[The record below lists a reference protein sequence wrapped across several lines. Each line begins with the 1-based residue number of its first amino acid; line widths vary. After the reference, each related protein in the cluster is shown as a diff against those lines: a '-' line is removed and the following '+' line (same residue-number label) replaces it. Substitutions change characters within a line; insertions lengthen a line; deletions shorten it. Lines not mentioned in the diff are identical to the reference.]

1 MKRLGIRN
9 SVWLTAD
16 VHYTAAHYFDPNKA
30 VFQDFDPFWEFV
42 SGPILAGTGVPGAM
56 DNTFGP
62 ERVFV
67 KGSTREL
74 GANLS
79 PAYGMQF
86 FGHVAIEGDTGVM
99 TVSLKDVGDNVLWS
113 RKLEPVRS

>member
-1 MKRLGIRN
+1 MPAAAGAVTRPSWQRAI
-9 SVWLTAD
+9 VLTPRPGKQANLSIN
-16 VHYTAAHYFDPNKA
+16 HGET
-30 VFQDFDPFWEFV
+30 
-42 SGPILAGTGVPGAM
+42 LAGTGVPGAI

-86 FGHVAIEGDTGVM
+86 FGHIAIDGESGAM
-99 TVSLKDVGDNVLWS
+99 TVCLKDVADSTLWS
-113 RKLEPVRS
+113 RTLEPVRT